1 MQEIVLGPTVY
12 AIIKPCLLCKARLLR
27 MNQIVALPIAVI
39 LYNAALIALV
49 VGFRGL
55 MPMRRAGH
63 LAILLA
69 VPASLI
75 HAVLVWQNL
84 YTAAGINLAVVNAA
98 SLVGWLTGITL
109 LIASLRQPVISL
121 GVVIFPLAALTLA
134 LASLSAPSTQAL
146 VPIGAA
152 VDIHVISSVL
162 AYSIFALASA
172 QALLLAWQDHALR
185 RRHPGGLLGVLPP
198 LQVMEALLFQLL
210 IVGFIL
216 LSFALLTG
224 WLFVDN
230 LLAQDLVHKTVISGL
245 AWIVFAAVLIGRYV
259 AGWRGRTAVRGTL
272 GGFLLLALA
281 YFGSKVVLELILGR

>member
-1 MQEIVLGPTVY
+1 MREIVLRPTVY
-12 AIIKPCLLCKARLLR
+12 AIIKRCLLCKARRLR
-27 MNQIVALPIAVI
+27 MNQIVALPLAVI

-49 VGFRGL
+49 IGFRGL
-55 MPMRRAGH
+55 MPMRRAEQ

-69 VPASLI
+69 LPASAI

-84 YTAAGINLAVVNAA
+84 YTAAGIDLAVVNAA

-109 LIASLRQPVISL
+109 IIASLRQPVISL
-121 GVVIFPLAALTLA
+121 GVVIFPLAAVTLA
-134 LASLSAPSTQAL
+134 LASLTVPSTQTL

-152 VDIHVISSVL
+152 VDIHIISSVL
-162 AYSIFALASA
+162 AYSIFALATA

-185 RRHPGGLLGVLPP
+185 RRQPDGLLGVLPP

-210 IVGFIL
+210 VVGFVL

-245 AWIVFAAVLIGRYV
+245 AWIVFAIVLIGRYF

-272 GGFLLLALA
+272 AGFLLLALA